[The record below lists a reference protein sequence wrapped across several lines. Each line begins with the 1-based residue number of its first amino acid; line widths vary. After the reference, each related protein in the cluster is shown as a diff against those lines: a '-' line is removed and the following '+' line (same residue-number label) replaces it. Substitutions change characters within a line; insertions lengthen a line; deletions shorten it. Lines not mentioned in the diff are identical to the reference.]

1 MRSVVLLNNSATV
14 ITKWCRRYLAKRLI
28 SKWHQSAL
36 TIQCLFRQFKSRKE
50 VEKRKKIKRA
60 KAEFRQRMLRKRAAR
75 ILQRKVR
82 RHLKVVHYRKMIG
95 KMAMNIQRR
104 ARGWLARKKTSGMK
118 KMLRNATKMAKKIQR
133 GARRF
138 LKRRFNWKEKREK
151 SAVRIQAAFRGL
163 RDREIAKETKRQ
175 RESTDS

>member
-1 MRSVVLLNNSATV
+1 
-14 ITKWCRRYLAKRLI
+14 
-28 SKWHQSAL
+28 
-36 TIQCLFRQFKSRKE
+36 
-50 VEKRKKIKRA
+50 
-60 KAEFRQRMLRKRAAR
+60 
-75 ILQRKVR
+75 
-82 RHLKVVHYRKMIG
+82 
-95 KMAMNIQRR
+95 
-104 ARGWLARKKTSGMK
+104 
-118 KMLRNATKMAKKIQR
+118 MLRNATKMAKKIQR